1 MAHQQRESLV
11 IEADQFMRNR
21 VILYNVS
28 NFNFPD
34 KLDKHVTYIEIA
46 NGSITKLKIPQ
57 GIHHCFCEN
66 LNIEEIEC
74 PSSLRELYCKNNK
87 ISSLHLPKNLRA
99 LECSKKNHT
108 FDM

>member
-34 KLDKHVTYIEIA
+34 KLDKHVTYIEI
-46 NGSITKLKIPQ
+46 
-57 GIHHCFCEN
+57 
-66 LNIEEIEC
+66 
-74 PSSLRELYCKNNK
+74 
-87 ISSLHLPKNLRA
+87 
-99 LECSKKNHT
+99 
-108 FDM
+108 